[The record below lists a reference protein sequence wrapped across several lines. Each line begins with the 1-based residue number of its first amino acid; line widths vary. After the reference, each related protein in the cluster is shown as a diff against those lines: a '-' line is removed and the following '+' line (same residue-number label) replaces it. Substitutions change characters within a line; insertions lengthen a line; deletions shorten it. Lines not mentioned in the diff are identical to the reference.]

1 MTDLLAKTDFLS
13 KAAAACFAAHV
24 GLILWA
30 QTLAQAAA

>member
-1 MTDLLAKTDFLS
+1 MTDILT

-30 QTLAQAAA
+30 QTLGQVAA

>member
-1 MTDLLAKTDFLS
+1 MTDFLT

-30 QTLAQAAA
+30 QTLSQAAA